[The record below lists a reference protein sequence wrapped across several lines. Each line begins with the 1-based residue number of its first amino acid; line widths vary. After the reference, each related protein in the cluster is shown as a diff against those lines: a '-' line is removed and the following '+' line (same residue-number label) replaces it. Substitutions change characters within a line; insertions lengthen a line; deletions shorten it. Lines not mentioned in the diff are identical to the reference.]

1 MKRIKA
7 EPDLLLA
14 AAAAVAAGDD
24 LDETDEMFPEG
35 VDDADFVPSD
45 DKFVQVC
52 FLSQVLGQRLALN
65 SRMIRL

>member
-52 FLSQVLGQRLALN
+52 F
-65 SRMIRL
+65 